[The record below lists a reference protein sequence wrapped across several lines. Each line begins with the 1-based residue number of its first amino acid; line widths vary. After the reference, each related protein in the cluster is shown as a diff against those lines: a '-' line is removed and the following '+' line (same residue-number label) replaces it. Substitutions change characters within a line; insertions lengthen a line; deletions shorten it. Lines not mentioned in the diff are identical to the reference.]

1 MMTRLL
7 EILIS
12 VAIVAVLFLVVGL
25 VLPSQRHLRESVE
38 TNRRLP
44 IVFDTLNSV
53 RRFEDWNP
61 LVLRDPKV
69 KITTSG
75 PEEGKGARL
84 EYTSQN
90 EAIGSGSWE
99 IVESET
105 NKRVAYAIEDASRGG
120 NKRTEFTFK
129 PSGQRGRNVEI
140 VQTYDVDYGWDI
152 LGRYQGLY
160 VSSNVGDDI
169 KLGLSRLSNM
179 LATVPNQDYTTLGSR
194 EGSTAPKIEQRP
206 AENLLVVSAAVDRAK
221 VQEQIKGNMEW
232 IRKVMDANGLVAAGP
247 MRIVTNELGSEMYS
261 FDVVQ
266 PVRRGGATT
275 EASAAAAA
283 DAGGKLDVKLQGPVE
298 VRFTEPARVVVASFK
313 GHMNQLASVRD
324 TLRAWALTRGYETIE
339 RPYEAW
345 KSGVDPSF
353 TDQGQFDVYWVV
365 K

>member
-12 VAIVAVLFLVVGL
+12 LAIVAALFLVVGL
-25 VLPSQRHLRESVE
+25 VLPSQRHLREEVE

-53 RRFEDWNP
+53 RRFDDWNP
-61 LVLRDPKV
+61 LVLRDPRV
-69 KITTSG
+69 KITLSG
-75 PEEGKGARL
+75 PEEGEGARL
-84 EYTSQN
+84 EYVSEN

-99 IVESET
+99 IVESEK
-105 NKRVAYAIEDASRGG
+105 NKRVTYAIEDASRGS
-120 NKRTEFTFK
+120 NKRTTFELR

-160 VSSNVGDDI
+160 VGSNVGDDV
-169 KLGLSRLSNM
+169 KLGLSRLANM
-179 LATVPNQDYTTLGSR
+179 LATVPNQDYSTLGVR
-194 EGSTAPKIEQRP
+194 EGTTAPKIEQRG

-232 IRKVMDANGLVAAGP
+232 IRKVMDANGLAAAGP
-247 MRIVTNELGSEMYS
+247 MRIVTNEMGAEMYS

-283 DAGGKLDVKLQGPVE
+283 ESGGKLDIKLQGPVE
-298 VRFTEPARVVVASFK
+298 ARFNEPARVAVASFK
-313 GHMNQLASVRD
+313 GHMNQLSSVRD
-324 TLRAWALTRGYETIE
+324 TLRAWALTRGYETTE

-345 KSGVDPSF
+345 KSGIDPSF
-353 TDQGQFDVYWVV
+353 TDQGEFDVYWAV